1 MLTEPIALAYSALML
16 SRERAALLLREQGN
30 ACGAFGSP
38 LYAELLGHAAADVEA
53 GGVVFDLIAPHDV
66 ANARADALALRLMAA
81 VHRLVLAGEVPAL
94 AAHYPSM
101 GGDSPNAWP
110 TFHDVLVQRRER
122 LAPLIA
128 LPCQTNEVG
137 RAAALAFGFF
147 EVASAARL
155 PLRLLEVGAS
165 AGLNL
170 RWDQYRY
177 GGGGA
182 TWGSID
188 SPVDLTG
195 LWLDAPAVLPSAVG
209 VADRRGCDPRPVDPT
224 SPEGRLS
231 LQAALWADQVDRFA
245 RLRGALDVAAR
256 VPATVD
262 RESVQAWLP
271 RRLAERAPG
280 LATVVY
286 HSIVQEY
293 FSAEVRDGFHACLKE
308 AGERATPEAP
318 FFWLRLE
325 PISDPELR
333 YAVRLTSWPG
343 DAKRVVAWSGPH
355 GSDVRRADV

>member
-1 MLTEPIALAYSALML
+1 MLAPD
-16 SRERAALLLREQGN
+16 RAVFLLREQAI

-38 LYAELLGHAAADVEA
+38 LYADLLGHAADDVEA
-53 GGVVFDLIAPHDV
+53 GGVVFGLLAPHD
-66 ANARADALALRLMAA
+66 APNSRADALALRLMAA
-81 VHRLVLAGEVPAL
+81 VHRLVLNGEAPAL
-94 AAHYPSM
+94 APHYPSV
-101 GGDSPNAWP
+101 GGEAPNAWP
-110 TFHDVLVQRRER
+110 AFHDVLVQRRER

-147 EVASAARL
+147 EAASAARL

-182 TWGSID
+182 AWGSID

-195 LWLDAPAVLPSAVG
+195 LWLDAPAVLPPALR
-209 VADRRGCDPRPVDPT
+209 VAARRGCDPRPVDPT

-231 LQAALWADQVDRFA
+231 LQASLWADQVDRFA

-256 VPATVD
+256 VPAMID
-262 RESVQAWLP
+262 RESAHAWLP
-271 RRLAERAPG
+271 RQLAARTPG
-280 LATVVY
+280 IASVVY

-293 FSAEVRDGFHACLKE
+293 FSADVRGEFHASLKE
-308 AGERATPEAP
+308 AGEAATPEAP
-318 FFWLRLE
+318 LFWLRLE
-325 PISDPELR
+325 PVSDPALR
-333 YAVRLTSWPG
+333 YAVRLTRWPG
-343 DAKRVVAWSGPH
+343 GAERVVAESGPH
-355 GSDVRRADV
+355 GSDVRRAEA